1 MALTVQELFERLS
14 YAELSSLSIGM
25 EGDGEV
31 TDHGRPQIIRHI
43 GVALS
48 ALYSRFLHKRS
59 ELVLEAMD
67 GVQKYVLDRAHAE
80 SDTTPNSVPRYIR
93 DVTLMEEPFQDDLIK
108 ILSVRRQNEP
118 KVPGDLLRGRETL
131 FSINARNNDK
141 TSARIL
147 THNSLRLLTAQPGEL
162 FHIEY
167 QANHPKLDPH
177 LCEDQGI
184 EIMPSLEEALQ
195 ARVAAS
201 VFSGMTGEIHVAI
214 ANGHMARYE
223 KLCEMAA
230 LDDLLQESGTDARD
244 RLRDKGFC

>member
-14 YAELSSLSIGM
+14 YAELSSLSVGM

-31 TDHGRPQIIRHI
+31 TEHGQPRIIHHI

-48 ALYSRFLHKRS
+48 SLYSRFLHKRS
-59 ELVLEAMD
+59 ELVLQATE
-67 GVQKYVLDRAHAE
+67 GVQKYVLDKAHAE
-80 SDTTPNSVPRYIR
+80 SDTTPNTVPRYIR
-93 DVTLMEEPFQDDLIK
+93 DVSLMEEPFQDDLIK
-108 ILSVRRQNEP
+108 ILSIRRQNEP
-118 KVPGDLLRGRETL
+118 KVPGDLVWNRETL
-131 FSINARNNDK
+131 FSINARNNDE

-147 THNSLRLLTAQPGEL
+147 THNSLRLLTAEPGEL

-167 QANHPKLDPH
+167 QANHPKLDSQ
-177 LCEDQGI
+177 LGADQII

-214 ANGHMARYE
+214 ANGHMSRYE
-223 KLCEMAA
+223 QLCQMAA
-230 LDDLLQESGTDARD
+230 LDDLLQETGTDARD
-244 RLRDKGFC
+244 RVRDKGFC